1 MLLLPLFGIVLPGAA
16 QAGPALPHV
25 AGPDVPAAGEPV
37 AVTVFTGEVFSCT
50 ESIRHA
56 TVAVPAAYDRVVLE
70 FSYEARTDPWDRLFG
85 VTVGGAEV
93 LRGTTPRAD
102 FTLTKDITE
111 FGSLLP
117 AGGVAEVGLAVG
129 SYVGEVAASVRLLFY
144 AGEVTAPLVTAPAD
158 TVVAP
163 FALASLGGNGQRL
176 TASTGFPAAAPGA
189 ATVEVTLSGH
199 GSEEFWYQGT
209 NPVPRSFDVVVD
221 GTVVG
226 TATAMPYVYALLG
239 FGNANANT
247 ACVGPG
253 TSTTGD
259 TVHPVVWWTAP
270 RVLDAAGVH
279 LGIGEIPPYRAS
291 IDAAHLPL
299 LVGDR
304 TVEVVQRGGAG
315 RWVTSLSLLLRG

>member
-1 MLLLPLFGIVLPGAA
+1 MLLLPLLGVVPPGPAI
-16 QAGPALPHV
+16 AGPALPHV
-25 AGPDVPAAGEPV
+25 AGPDVPTAGEPV
-37 AVTVFTGEVFSCT
+37 VVTAFTDEVFSCT

-56 TVAVPAAYDRVVLE
+56 TVAVPAVYDRVVIE

-111 FGSLLP
+111 YASVLP
-117 AGGVAEVGLAVG
+117 AGDVTDVGLAVG
-129 SYVGEVAASVRLLFY
+129 SYVGEVAASVRLFFY
-144 AGEVTAPLVTAPAD
+144 ADEATAPLVAAPAAA
-158 TVVAP
+158 VVAP

-176 TASTGFPAAAPGA
+176 TAVAHFPAAPPAA

-221 GTVVG
+221 GTVIG

-279 LGIGEIPPYRAS
+279 GGIGEIPPYRAS
-291 IDAAHLPL
+291 VDANHLSL
-299 LVGDR
+299 LAGDR